1 MSQLLTLSR
10 AARLIGVRRGALQGK
25 IRSGELAT
33 FEGMVSAEDLQR
45 AFPQAK
51 LEDNAGLERLE
62 RIKDAAFAQRMRERL
77 LPNAEVLAA
86 RLTAMST
93 ERSQVEARLE
103 HYRAVVEELQGK
115 LRALGG
121 SASPR

>member
-45 AFPQAK
+45 AYPQAQ
-51 LEDNAGLERLE
+51 LERDSGLERLE
-62 RIKDAAFAQRMRERL
+62 RIKDAAYAQRLRERL
-77 LPNAEVLAA
+77 IPNAEVLAA
-86 RLTAMST
+86 RLTAMSN
-93 ERSQVEARLE
+93 ERS
-103 HYRAVVEELQGK
+103 
-115 LRALGG
+115 
-121 SASPR
+121 